1 MTDLDTTLFFW
12 INNFAGRW
20 WLLDEWWRFW
30 ANDYVV
36 PSLLVGTL
44 AAGWFTGARR
54 SRVGVVCALLALALA
69 NILVAG
75 SNAIWFR
82 PRPFTTYEV
91 NLLFYYPSD
100 SSFPSNSAA
109 VVWAL
114 GWVIWRVEGRKEK
127 GERREGYWVWS
138 IGKTALGIAL
148 LMGVARIWVGIHYP
162 LDILGGAV
170 VGMVGGEIA
179 WSRREELGWVADGL
193 VRLARLL
200 TLD

>member
-1 MTDLDTTLFFW
+1 MHLDTSLFFW
-12 INNFAGRW
+12 INDLAGRW
-20 WLLDEWWRFW
+20 WLVDEWWRFW

-44 AAGWFTGARR
+44 AVGWFTGEGRW
-54 SRVGVVCALLALALA
+54 RVGLLCALVALALA

-82 PRPFTTYEV
+82 PRPFTTHEV

-109 VVWAL
+109 VVWSLA
-114 GWVIWRVEGRKEK
+114 WVIWRVERGKEK
-127 GERREGYWVWS
+127 GERREGYWGLN
-138 IGKTALGIAL
+138 IGKTALGMAL

-162 LDILGGAV
+162 LDIIGGAII
-170 VGMVGGEIA
+170 GILAGELV
-179 WSRREELGWVADGL
+179 WRGRLRMGRGVDGL

-200 TLD
+200 KLD